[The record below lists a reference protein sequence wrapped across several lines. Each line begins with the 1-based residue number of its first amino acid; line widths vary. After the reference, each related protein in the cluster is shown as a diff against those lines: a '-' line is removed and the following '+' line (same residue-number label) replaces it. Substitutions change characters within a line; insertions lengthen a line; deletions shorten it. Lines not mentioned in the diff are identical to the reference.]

1 MDYSESIDYLG
12 DAPSDEEVKAFLEKV
27 AVAI

>member
-12 DAPSDEEVKAFLEKV
+12 DAPSDEEVRSFLEKI
-27 AVAI
+27 AIAI